1 MDRFE
6 KFLKGFD
13 VSKNV
18 ESLYGLNVIF
28 ENMKKDLVDNISNFL
43 GNFIII

>member
-6 KFLKGFD
+6 KFLKSFD
-13 VSKNV
+13 VLKNV
-18 ESLYGLNVIF
+18 ESLYGLNAIF